1 MKRRELEHVIR
12 AAADLVD
19 DEEVVV
25 LGSQA
30 ILGQYPEAPAELR
43 VSMEADLYPK
53 NHPER
58 WDLIDGSIG
67 EGSPFHQVF
76 GYYAQGVGE
85 ETAVVPSGW
94 KHRLVRVCNEN
105 TRQVVGWC
113 LEAHDLVL
121 SKYVA
126 GREKDFVFNRAAIR
140 AGLVDHHELLH
151 RIEQLPVDATI
162 KEIVRSRVLADT
174 RIKGPPAKI

>member
-19 DEEVVV
+19 DDEIVVI
-25 LGSQA
+25 GSQA
-30 ILGQYPEAPAELR
+30 ILGPYPEAPSELR

-53 NHPER
+53 NRPER

-67 EGSPFHQVF
+67 EGSPFHQTF

-85 ETAVVPSGW
+85 GTAVVPAGW
-94 KHRLVRVCNEN
+94 KERLVRVCNEN

-121 SKYVA
+121 SKYIA
-126 GREKDFVFNRAAIR
+126 GREKDFFFNRAAIH
-140 AGLVDHHELLH
+140 AGLIDADEILR
-151 RIEQLPVDATI
+151 RIEQLPVDATM
-162 KEIVRSRVLADT
+162 KEIVRSRVLADI
-174 RIKGPPAKI
+174 R